1 MTKVRKFLKDIIF
14 VSKITKVGNKK
25 IRILISALF
34 SNIIVF
40 LDISI
45 IIIFSNYF
53 IDTSYQN
60 VLIKIIIEHGQ
71 YLPLLIILRFL
82 IVLIDKINIR
92 SLQLSISQNLKQYLI
107 EDIFKKSNY
116 SISDATYY
124 LTQLT
129 EHISYFYGALA
140 VVFGSSL
147 QLVIYIFFLVA
158 VDVNTLLSFFGVGLI
173 LSLPTLF
180 FLKKG
185 RFYMD
190 SAFKFGK
197 EINSKTQRII
207 DNLFLI
213 KILNTE
219 ENEMKNFNFSN
230 KEFTNSQLKNFT
242 FNTLN
247 SIFPNFVVTFSL
259 SLLIV
264 TFGYIKNLTLE
275 FIGIS
280 LRLVQTI
287 GTINNGLNMMVN
299 SHVHLEVLQKID
311 TNKVSLKTNNSVDP
325 DNFEKNDL
333 LLVENL
339 SFKYFGMTDLFFKD
353 INFTIKKES
362 HTLITGSNGTGKST
376 LLGLISGVLKPVSG
390 QVKHNFNRMA
400 YIGVNPLIVT
410 GSLRENLLYGNN
422 LNIPDED
429 ILHLLNKFKL
439 FNENDTLNLDTEISN
454 KTLSSGQ
461 FQKIAFIRA
470 FLYNPELLILDE
482 STSNLDEY
490 SKKIIIEYMQN
501 QNYTIINSTHNDSDF
516 ISTQKI
522 KIILEEKNRKLNFYN
537 FI

>member
-230 KEFTNSQLKNFT
+230 KEFTNSQLK
-242 FNTLN
+242 
-247 SIFPNFVVTFSL
+247 
-259 SLLIV
+259 
-264 TFGYIKNLTLE
+264 
-275 FIGIS
+275 
-280 LRLVQTI
+280 
-287 GTINNGLNMMVN
+287 
-299 SHVHLEVLQKID
+299 
-311 TNKVSLKTNNSVDP
+311 
-325 DNFEKNDL
+325 
-333 LLVENL
+333 
-339 SFKYFGMTDLFFKD
+339 
-353 INFTIKKES
+353 
-362 HTLITGSNGTGKST
+362 
-376 LLGLISGVLKPVSG
+376 
-390 QVKHNFNRMA
+390 
-400 YIGVNPLIVT
+400 
-410 GSLRENLLYGNN
+410 
-422 LNIPDED
+422 
-429 ILHLLNKFKL
+429 ILHL
-439 FNENDTLNLDTEISN
+439 I
-454 KTLSSGQ
+454 
-461 FQKIAFIRA
+461 
-470 FLYNPELLILDE
+470 LLIQ
-482 STSNLDEY
+482 Y
-490 SKKIIIEYMQN
+490 FQ
-501 QNYTIINSTHNDSDF
+501 
-516 ISTQKI
+516 
-522 KIILEEKNRKLNFYN
+522 IL
-537 FI
+537 